1 MCINNLCFAFFF
13 GKAYSNVF
21 NGLIAKG
28 FWHIHL
34 CIHKLSLGMT
44 NAEWYEETNFG
55 KNPDVWRMPLQ
66 KTCQYGTYAAID
78 FALGKAV

>member
-1 MCINNLCFAFFF
+1 
-13 GKAYSNVF
+13 
-21 NGLIAKG
+21 
-28 FWHIHL
+28 
-34 CIHKLSLGMT
+34 MT